1 MSASIR
7 RRLMLLVLASIG
19 LVWAIALASSYRQAT
34 REVAEWEEAR
44 LAEVAQMLA
53 LLDQSNLATLANAH
67 IDVREEERGGETS
80 ANDTDDD
87 DSLPR
92 DALFQ
97 VRARNG
103 DVIAGSPPLRA
114 LNAWDLPVPPVT
126 GVQDVVLGG
135 QTYHSFT
142 LRDTPLG
149 HTVRVF
155 EQANTRSDL
164 VSGVASR
171 IARPALIAL
180 PVLALLVWW
189 SIGWS
194 LAPLRML
201 SDAIRSRDIN
211 RLEPVDIGHVPIEV
225 RPLVDAINLLL
236 SRLLHSLERERAFTA
251 DAAHE
256 LKTPLAAIKV
266 QAQVALAEPDPAR
279 QRLAME
285 RVVQGV
291 DRSARLAEQ
300 LLLLARLDMQEKM
313 ATAPL
318 APGAVAKSALL
329 ANAGNAQ
336 QKNIRVTLNC
346 DMRAEINAEP
356 VLIGILFDN
365 LLDNAIKYGSG
376 GGTIEIA
383 VRREKQ
389 QVLAPLKEPLK
400 EPLQEPAKEPAREP
414 LSERILVSVRDDG
427 PGVAPAD
434 LARLTDRFFRATG
447 NQATGS
453 GLGLSIV
460 ARIAQHFGAT
470 VRFGTG
476 LDGRGLAVDVSFPA
490 YTPASVRSLK
500 PVG

>member
-1 MSASIR
+1 MGASIR
-7 RRLMLLVLASIG
+7 RRLMLLVLASIA
-19 LVWAIALASSYRQAT
+19 LVWAIALASSYRQAS
-34 REVAEWEEAR
+34 REVAQWEEAR
-44 LAEVAQMLA
+44 LAELAQMLA

-67 IDVREEERGGETS
+67 IDVREEERGGATS
-80 ANDTDDD
+80 ANDSDDD

-97 VRARNG
+97 VRAPNG
-103 DVIAGSPPLRA
+103 EVIAGSPPLRA
-114 LNAWDLPVPPVT
+114 LNAWDLPVPSVT
-126 GVQDVVLGG
+126 GTQDVVLNGEM
-135 QTYHSFT
+135 YHSFT
-142 LRDTPLG
+142 LRDTALG

-180 PVLALLVWW
+180 PVLALLVWS

-201 SDAIRSRDIN
+201 SGAIRSRGIN
-211 RLEPVDIGHVPIEV
+211 RLEPVDIGHVPTEV

-266 QAQVALAEPDPAR
+266 QAQVALAEPDAAR

-300 LLLLARLDMQEKM
+300 LLLLARLDMHEKM
-313 ATAPL
+313 STAPL
-318 APGAVAKSALL
+318 APGEAARNAWI
-329 ANAGNAQ
+329 ANERNAQ
-336 QKNIRVTLNC
+336 QKNLHVTLNC
-346 DMRAEINAEP
+346 DMRAAIDAEP

-365 LLDNAIKYGSG
+365 LLDNAIKYGCEG
-376 GGTIEIA
+376 GSIEIA
-383 VRREKQ
+383 VRTVKDPTKDAVQGR
-389 QVLAPLKEPLK
+389 VV
-400 EPLQEPAKEPAREP
+400 
-414 LSERILVSVRDDG
+414 VSVRDDG

-434 LARLTDRFFRATG
+434 LARLANRFFRATG

-460 ARIAQHFGAT
+460 ARIAEHFGGR
-470 VRFGTG
+470 VHFGRG
-476 LDGRGLAVDVSFPA
+476 IDGRGLAVEVSFPA
-490 YTPASVRSLK
+490 YTAVPDERLQ
-500 PVG
+500 PVA

>member
-1 MSASIR
+1 MMGASIR
-7 RRLMLLVLASIG
+7 RRLMLLVLGSIAF
-19 LVWAIALASSYRQAT
+19 VWAIALVSSYRQAT

-44 LAEVAQMLA
+44 LAELAQMLA

-67 IDVREEERGGETS
+67 IDVREEEKGGEIS

-103 DVIAGSPPLRA
+103 EVIAGSPPLHA

-126 GVQDVVLGG
+126 GTQDIVLGG
-135 QTYHSFT
+135 QAYHSFT
-142 LRDTPLG
+142 LRDTALG

-180 PVLALLVWW
+180 PVLALLVWS
-189 SIGWS
+189 SIGWG
-194 LAPLRML
+194 LAPLRVL
-201 SDAIRSRDIN
+201 SDAIRARDIN
-211 RLEPVDIGHVPIEV
+211 RLEPVDIGHAPTEV
-225 RPLVDAINLLL
+225 RPLVDAINQLLA
-236 SRLLHSLERERAFTA
+236 RLLHSLERERSFTA

-279 QRLAME
+279 QRLAMQ

-300 LLLLARLDMQEKM
+300 LLLLARLDMHEKLSK
-313 ATAPL
+313 APL
-318 APGAVAKSALL
+318 APGALAKNALL

-336 QKNIRVTLNC
+336 QKDIHVTLNG
-346 DMRAEINAEP
+346 DMRAQIDAEP

-365 LLDNAIKYGSG
+365 LLDNAIKYGSEG
-376 GGTIEIA
+376 GRIEVA
-383 VRREKQ
+383 VQTVR
-389 QVLAPLKEPLK
+389 APHGSKTDRV
-400 EPLQEPAKEPAREP
+400 A
-414 LSERILVSVRDDG
+414 VSVRDDG

-434 LARLTDRFFRATG
+434 LDRLTNRFFRATA

-460 ARIAQHFGAT
+460 ARIAEHFGAT
-470 VRFGTG
+470 LQFGTG
-476 LDGRGLAVDVSFPA
+476 LEGRGLAVEVSFPA
-490 YTPASVRSLK
+490 YTSEPAERFK
-500 PVG
+500 PAA

>member
-1 MSASIR
+1 MMGASIR
-7 RRLMLLVLASIG
+7 RRLMLLVLGSIAF
-19 LVWAIALASSYRQAT
+19 VWAIALASSYRQAT
-34 REVAEWEEAR
+34 REVADWEQAR
-44 LAEVAQMLA
+44 LAELAQMLA
-53 LLDQSNLATLANAH
+53 LLDQSNLNTLANAR
-67 IDVREEERGGETS
+67 IDVREEERGGETG

-92 DALFQ
+92 DAFFQ
-97 VRARNG
+97 VRTRDG
-103 DVIAGSPPLRA
+103 RVIAGSPPLRA
-114 LNAWDLPVPPVT
+114 LGAWDLPVPPVT
-126 GVQDVVLGG
+126 GAQDMVLAG

-142 LRDTPLG
+142 LRDTALG

-180 PVLALLVWW
+180 PVLALLVWS

-201 SDAIRSRDIN
+201 SDAIRARDIN
-211 RLEPVDIGHVPIEV
+211 RLEPVDIGHAPTEV
-225 RPLVDAINLLL
+225 RPLVDAINQLL

-300 LLLLARLDMQEKM
+300 LLLLARLDMHEKLSK
-313 ATAPL
+313 APL
-318 APGAVAKSALL
+318 APGALAKNALL
-329 ANAGNAQ
+329 ANAGSAQ
-336 QKNIRVTLNC
+336 QKDIHVTLHC
-346 DMRAEINAEP
+346 DMRAEIDAEP

-365 LLDNAIKYGSG
+365 LLDNAIKYGNIG
-376 GGTIEIA
+376 GRVEVA
-383 VRREKQ
+383 VHTAQ
-389 QVLAPLKEPLK
+389 N
-400 EPLQEPAKEPAREP
+400 PAQDRV
-414 LSERILVSVRDDG
+414 LVSVRDNG

-434 LARLTDRFFRATG
+434 LHRLTNRFFRATG

-460 ARIAQHFGAT
+460 ARIAEHFGAT
-470 VRFGTG
+470 VQLGTG
-476 LDGRGLAVDVSFPA
+476 LEGRGLAVEVSFPA
-490 YTPASVRSLK
+490 YAAAPAEQLK
-500 PVG
+500 PAA

>member
-1 MSASIR
+1 MGASIR
-7 RRLMLLVLASIG
+7 RRLMLLVLGSIA

-44 LAEVAQMLA
+44 LTELAQMLA
-53 LLDQSNLATLANAH
+53 LLDQSNLATLANAR
-67 IDVREEERGGETS
+67 IDVREEERGGETG
-80 ANDTDDD
+80 ANNSDDD

-103 DVIAGSPPLRA
+103 QVIAGSPPLHA
-114 LNAWDLPVPPVT
+114 LNAWDLPLPPLT
-126 GVQDVVLGG
+126 GAQDVMLGG
-135 QTYHSFT
+135 QIYHSFT
-142 LRDTPLG
+142 LRDTALG

-155 EQANTRSDL
+155 EPANTRSDL
-164 VSGVASR
+164 VSGVASG

-180 PVLALLVWW
+180 PVLALLVWS

-194 LAPLRML
+194 LAPLRTL
-201 SDAIRSRDIN
+201 SEAIRSRDIN
-211 RLEPVDIGHVPIEV
+211 RLEPVDIGRAPTEV

-266 QAQVALAEPDPAR
+266 QAQVALAEPDAAR

-300 LLLLARLDMQEKM
+300 LLLLARLDMHEKM
-313 ATAPL
+313 STAPL
-318 APGAVAKSALL
+318 APGAAAKSALL

-346 DMRAEINAEP
+346 DMRAEIDAEP

-365 LLDNAIKYGSG
+365 LLDNAIKYGSEG
-376 GGTIEIA
+376 GSIEVA
-383 VRREKQ
+383 VQRLENPEKD
-389 QVLAPLKEPLK
+389 
-400 EPLQEPAKEPAREP
+400 PAH
-414 LSERILVSVRDDG
+414 ERVLVSVRDDG
-427 PGVAPAD
+427 PGVEPAD
-434 LARLTDRFFRATG
+434 LARLANRFFRATG

-460 ARIAQHFGAT
+460 VRIAEHFGGS
-470 VRFGTG
+470 VHFDSG
-476 LDGRGLAVDVSFPA
+476 LGKRGLTVEVSFPA
-490 YTPASVRSLK
+490 YAAAPDERLQPAA
-500 PVG
+500 